1 MKTILWLQVRANEVE
16 KATFLWC
23 AKKIENG
30 NFQRLVTNYWSEAAT
45 SATAAMEK
53 SLAHKRDKLL

>member
-1 MKTILWLQVRANEVE
+1 ME